1 MRDPLVLPAKY
12 LCPRSGVSLGDL
24 ALPGVERKRG
34 CEKSEGGDRIR
45 RSKMK
50 LGTHGRGGRQW
61 DFRPHPLPPTL
72 TREQDRKSS
81 GLSWMG
87 STGCSP
93 LSALPM
99 PLADLPAARKTPSG
113 AQDSPASTYSA
124 FFTTAGFWQRVS
136 QRSWRRRGSAGGA
149 RAGLPQRELVA
160 PKKCGWNRGNQAPT
174 DGAVCWPP

>member
-1 MRDPLVLPAKY
+1 MCDPLALPAKY

-34 CEKSEGGDRIR
+34 CEKSEGGGRIG

-72 TREQDRKSS
+72 TREQDRESS

-87 STGCSP
+87 STGWSP

-99 PLADLPAARKTPSG
+99 PLAGLPAARKTPSG

-124 FFTTAGFWQRVS
+124 AVRSSPQLGFGS
-136 QRSWRRRGSAGGA
+136 EFHRGPGGGA
-149 RAGLPQRELVA
+149 GLRVA
-160 PKKCGWNRGNQAPT
+160 RGRVYHTEN
-174 DGAVCWPP
+174 